1 MVLHNFEKSTVP
13 PKCPYHP
20 VIRCI
25 SLRTVLRGKIALEH
39 HACPQA
45 VVAVLLVALAVA
57 HAGII
62 AGPVATQ
69 YTALVAPGISYAAHV
84 PAVAYA
90 APAVVAA
97 APVAAGY
104 TAVTRGAVHS
114 APLPGHV
121 IGSTHVNVQPAPGTI

>member
-1 MVLHNFEKSTVP
+1 MK
-13 PKCPYHP
+13 
-20 VIRCI
+20 
-25 SLRTVLRGKIALEH
+25 
-39 HACPQA
+39 A

-57 HAGII
+57 NAGLI

-69 YTALVAPGISYAAHV
+69 YTALVAPAISYAAHV
-84 PAVAYA
+84 PAVAPVAYA